1 MSIHR
6 THASSVR
13 RLLRLANAC
22 TSVQREA
29 IARGSQIAQP
39 DAVSHS
45 ASGDRFAESSEFR
58 VEKSRAEATLTLSNG
73 ATVRGCFFVA
83 GGSRTHDGRERVGDV
98 LNGETGFVPFEVAG
112 PHGSRS
118 STMLFNRD
126 HIVMVQLAGGNEAH
140 AEPGYDIATTRIV
153 TMLLSNGA
161 RLHGTVRVYRPKG
174 SDRLSDFTRTGEA
187 FRYLEAKS
195 ATYLINVRHLLEL
208 SEETP

>member
-1 MSIHR
+1 MQRR
-6 THASSVR
+6 TP
-13 RLLRLANAC
+13 
-22 TSVQREA
+22 TG
-29 IARGSQIAQP
+29 GSQIAQL
-39 DAVSHS
+39 DSVSS
-45 ASGDRFAESSEFR
+45 PVPTDRFTETSEFR
-58 VEKSRAEATLTLSNG
+58 VEKSRADATLTLSNG
-73 ATVRGCFFVA
+73 ATVRGCFFVV

-98 LNGETGFVPFEVAG
+98 LNGETGFVPFEVAR
-112 PHGSRS
+112 PDGSRS
-118 STMLFNRD
+118 STMLFNRE

-140 AEPGYDIATTRIV
+140 AEPGYDIATTRVV

-208 SEETP
+208 SEETPAL